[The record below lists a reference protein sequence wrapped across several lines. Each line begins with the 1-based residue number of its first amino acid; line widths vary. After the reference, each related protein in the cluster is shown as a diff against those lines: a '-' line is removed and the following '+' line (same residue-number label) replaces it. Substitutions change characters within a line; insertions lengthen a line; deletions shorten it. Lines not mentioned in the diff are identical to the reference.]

1 MSRINK
7 LTLQF
12 LPYSEIENL
21 DSSERIKK
29 LLNIILT
36 NKIILLQ
43 GKLKPEEEVRLIEDT
58 MALIGHIKK
67 FKGIELAVLSPKDK
81 NVPLL
86 RSIRSRIAK
95 ALIGDREAVTVIG
108 PASIIKEIKKDPS
121 KMQLLLKR

>member
-1 MSRINK
+1 MKRINK